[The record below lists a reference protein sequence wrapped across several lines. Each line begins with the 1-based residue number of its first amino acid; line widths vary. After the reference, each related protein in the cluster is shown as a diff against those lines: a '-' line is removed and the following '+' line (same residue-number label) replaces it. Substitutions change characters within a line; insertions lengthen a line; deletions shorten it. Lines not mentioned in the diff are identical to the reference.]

1 MISIS
6 LIGLATALLLCALLA
21 KVIGKEPKA
30 NKSQKAEILARLLAL
45 SEEEK
50 KASGTA
56 APVRLRAA
64 LPSKGSRVYSAAIHS
79 DK

>member
-1 MISIS
+1 MMSIA
-6 LIGLATALLLCALLA
+6 LIGRANALVLCELLA
-21 KVIGKEPKA
+21 KGIGKEPKA

-50 KASGTA
+50 KGSGTA

-64 LPSKGSRVYSAAIHS
+64 LPSKGSRVYSAAIHA